1 MGTQIKSLLTIEN
14 IQIDFLSG
22 KKIAVDSL
30 NWLYQ
35 FLSSIRQY
43 NGSLLM
49 NSKGEVTSHLAGL
62 FSRCVFLL
70 ENNIRPVFVFDGTPP
85 PLKQKEQEIRRERKI
100 KAELKLKEAIDRQD
114 IESMKKYSSQTSKL
128 SAKMIF
134 DSKRL
139 LDALGIPY
147 VEAPSEGEAQASFL
161 VKNND
166 AFCCASQDFDSLV
179 FGAPNVVRNLNKGAK
194 KKKANALSYQDVE
207 IELIKLEDNLKELG
221 ISQDELIV
229 LSMLVGNDFTQ
240 SGING
245 IGPKK
250 GLALLKRHKGNFEE
264 LFEEVSW
271 QKENPV
277 SWKEV
282 FDLIKNMPIKEDY
295 SLSFRSPDE
304 EKVKGLLVT
313 ENEFSSERIESSL
326 SKITKKLKE
335 KSQSSLGK
343 WF

>member
-1 MGTQIKSLLTIEN
+1 MGTKIKSLLTIEN

-22 KKIAVDSL
+22 KRIAVDSL

-35 FLSSIRQY
+35 FLSSVRQY
-43 NGSLLM
+43 DGALLM

-62 FSRCVFLL
+62 FSRCIFLL
-70 ENNIRPVFVFDGTPP
+70 ENDIRPIFVFDGTPP
-85 PLKQKEQEIRRERKI
+85 FLKQKEQEIRRERKI

-128 SAKMIF
+128 SAKMIL

-147 VEAPSEGEAQASFL
+147 VEAPSEGEAQASFI
-161 VKNND
+161 VRNND

-179 FGAPNVVRNLNKGAK
+179 FGAYKVVRNLNKGAK
-194 KKKANALSYQDVE
+194 KKKANSLSYKDVE
-207 IELIKLEDNLKELG
+207 IELIDLDVNLRKLG
-221 ISQDELIV
+221 ITQDELIV

-250 GLALLKRHKGNFEE
+250 GLALVKKHKENFAA

-271 QKENPV
+271 EKESNIP
-277 SWKEV
+277 WKEV
-282 FDLIKNMPIKEDY
+282 FELIKNMPIKKDY
-295 SLSFRSPDE
+295 SLEFKAPDIN
-304 EKVKGLLVT
+304 KVKEILVL
-313 ENEFSSERIESSL
+313 ENEFSNERVESSL
-326 SKITKKLKE
+326 LKVSKKAINN
-335 KSQSSLGK
+335 SQSSLGK